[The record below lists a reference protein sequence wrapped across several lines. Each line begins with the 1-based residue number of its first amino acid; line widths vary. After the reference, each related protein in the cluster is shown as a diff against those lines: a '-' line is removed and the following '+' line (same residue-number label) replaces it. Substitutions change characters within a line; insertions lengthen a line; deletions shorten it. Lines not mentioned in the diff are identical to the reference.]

1 MANQSHALLSR
12 FDRGLSQENV
22 HHYLENAN
30 EEIAA
35 MVKEAT
41 QDTLSKVI
49 YETSCKMKNS
59 FSRSDA

>member
-1 MANQSHALLSR
+1 MLSR
-12 FDRGLSQENV
+12 FDRDLPKEDV
-22 HHYLENAN
+22 HRYLENAN

-35 MVKEAT
+35 MVKEVT
-41 QDTLSKVI
+41 QDTLSKVL